1 MDIVLLIIVT
11 ILIQFG
17 SHFVPWGPI
26 FGKRE
31 IGKLP
36 AYVIGT
42 LTNSLIFSA
51 FFLLAGQLYPIA
63 ILWAVVIA
71 SGAGV
76 FAAYG
81 LEWAIKTRSRASDA
95 EQREE
100 SLMEMRDEP
109 DQRT

>member
-11 ILIQFG
+11 IIIQFG

-51 FFLLAGQLYPIA
+51 FFALAGQLYPIA
-63 ILWAVVIA
+63 ILWVVVIA
-71 SGAGV
+71 SGLGV
-76 FAAYG
+76 FGAYG
-81 LEWAIKTRSRASDA
+81 LEWALKTRSRANDA
-95 EQREE
+95 EQREGA
-100 SLMEMRDEP
+100 LMEMRDEP

>member
-1 MDIVLLIIVT
+1 MDILLLIIVT

-17 SHFVPWGPI
+17 SHFIPWGPI

-51 FFLLAGQLYPIA
+51 FFALAGELYPIA
-63 ILWAVVIA
+63 ILWVVVLS

-76 FAAYG
+76 FGAYG
-81 LEWAIKTRSRASDA
+81 LEWALKIRDRANDA
-95 EQREE
+95 EQRENT
-100 SLMEMRDEP
+100 LMEMRDESGE
-109 DQRT
+109 RA